1 MLFAAD
7 SNGAKAL
14 PQSEDIQLI
23 LHERNSQMAEQQI
36 QKYIS
41 TISES
46 YDQKNIIQY
55 FQACIH
61 TVLLEYPNAKED
73 IKNQFVQRQKEF
85 ESIIARSVSYTHLD
99 VYKRQLHTKE

>member
-1 MLFAAD
+1 
-7 SNGAKAL
+7 
-14 PQSEDIQLI
+14 
-23 LHERNSQMAEQQI
+23 MAEQQI

-46 YDQKNIIQY
+46 YDQKDIIQY

-73 IKNQFVQRQKEF
+73 IKNQFVQRQKELK
-85 ESIIARSVSYTHLD
+85 AL
-99 VYKRQLHTKE
+99 LHDMDYVLH